1 MMDSKEETA
10 LQTSE
15 IQHINKGKVDAAH
28 RNLTEHPADNCQ
40 GNVVQKNL
48 SIEDSKSTEKVVRS
62 ETDDTCSS
70 SGQKSSEGT
79 QPVFPETQLK
89 EAQLKETSDEEQ
101 TSLKVPLLS
110 QETHKGF
117 QIKEEPAPAPL
128 APAKELP
135 KSSSPRE
142 QPVRDPLTSW
152 HSASEPQQQSA
163 GHHGST
169 AENQTQENEQ
179 GDGKGKAS
187 ERAAAPGSGWP
198 EERVGR
204 IVLFGVP
211 IVSLHVE
218 GQERLCLAQISA
230 SLLHVRTVVFVSF
243 LV

>member
-48 SIEDSKSTEKVVRS
+48 SIEDSKSTEKVVCS

-70 SGQKSSEGT
+70 TGQKSSEGT
-79 QPVFPETQLK
+79 QPVFPETQFK
-89 EAQLKETSDEEQ
+89 AAQLKETSDEEQ

-110 QETHKGF
+110 QETREGF
-117 QIKEEPAPAPL
+117 QIKEEPL

-142 QPVRDPLTSW
+142 QPVQDPLTSW
-152 HSASEPQQQSA
+152 KPASEPQQQSA

-169 AENQTQENEQ
+169 AENQTQKNEQ

-230 SLLHVRTVVFVSF
+230 SLLHVRTVVFVSS